1 MIRRNLAAAYSP
13 LYFLAA
19 LGAGG
24 VAVTFFLYL
33 MFMVDHPDTPL
44 VTFNHL
50 WPLLSEGSAL
60 TRGLIGLGMGA
71 MAVFSLL
78 HFRLLGWNLREYRRF
93 RNSPAF
99 QHLKTQN
106 TEATLMTIPLTLAMS
121 INVAF
126 VNGAVFIPDLWHYV
140 EYLFPFAL
148 VAFLAIGVYALR
160 LYTRFFTRLLTTG
173 SFDFIDNNNL
183 GQMVSVFAFAMIA
196 VGLAAPG
203 AMSHHQ
209 EVNAMGIFFSI
220 FFASIAVVLGLIKF
234 VLGFKSMLRLGIA
247 PIGSPSLWIVIPI
260 LTLLG
265 ITMIR
270 MSFGLQHG
278 FNAPV
283 STAGLFVL
291 TSVILSL
298 QILFGL
304 IGYSVMRRIGY
315 FEDFLHGDQKH
326 PGAYALICPGVALF
340 VFGMFFIVFGLQK
353 NGLVERFSLEYFL
366 VLAPFVYIQLK
377 TILTML
383 KLNRRLLQA
392 EPAMA

>member
-1 MIRRNLAAAYSP
+1 
-13 LYFLAA
+13 
-19 LGAGG
+19 
-24 VAVTFFLYL
+24 
-33 MFMVDHPDTPL
+33 
-44 VTFNHL
+44 
-50 WPLLSEGSAL
+50 
-60 TRGLIGLGMGA
+60 MGA

-265 ITMIR
+265 ITMIL